1 MEAIHRAFGTNVS
14 THESRACVSFR
25 CSQGSECYN
34 WRTMASEPTGQ
45 TCSACGT
52 TVETTEAE
60 PLARIA
66 CPTCGKKIRVERAFD
81 HFVVVETLGVGGM
94 GTVYKA
100 RDKQLDRFVALK
112 LLRRDLGGEEDHKAR
127 LQEEARIAAAVNH
140 PYVIQVFDSGTDHGQ
155 FYVVME
161 LVDQGS
167 LDDLMALQ
175 PCLPEKRVLEIGI
188 QVAKG
193 LRAAHRRGLIHRDV
207 KPANILFVD
216 EHAAKIGDFGLASS
230 ATQRW
235 GIGGVVWGTPEYV
248 APERLNN
255 EPEDFRSDIYS
266 LGATLFH
273 AIAGKPPIEARTNS
287 ATALLESKQRPLD
300 LQTTAPDVSAG
311 TVEVLQRMIAA
322 DPAQR
327 FSSYDDL
334 VAELERAWRELEL
347 DDAISGGE
355 TRRRRWPSVL
365 SRSTRRSFEAL
376 SGVLRWHRR
385 LPVFIRVALPTVL
398 AVGILFVIAR
408 SRGWLDR
415 SLWNKALAEYRQQV
429 ALYHFAQA
437 AERIRNV
444 KLIGAYYKPAEEVAE
459 KRARF
464 MSDWKNT
471 LIDDLNRA
479 RFLGTLTDISGA
491 QYMGIVSATDEGLT
505 MKLPYGIAWIT
516 WEKLSPQTL
525 LMLSKSFIDPVA
537 RDAPDRMWRCAV
549 FANETGQTEAAREL
563 VDAAAKAKPEYKEQI
578 SQLFPDITLAH

>member
-1 MEAIHRAFGTNVS
+1 
-14 THESRACVSFR
+14 
-25 CSQGSECYN
+25 
-34 WRTMASEPTGQ
+34 MASEPAAQ
-45 TCSACGT
+45 ACPSCGT
-52 TVETTEAE
+52 TVDTTAAE

-66 CPTCGKKIRVERAFD
+66 CPACGKKIRVERTFD
-81 HFVVVETLGVGGM
+81 HFVLVETLGVGGM

-100 RDKQLDRFVALK
+100 RDMQLDRFVALK

-127 LQEEARIAAAVNH
+127 LQQEARIAAAVSH

-175 PCLPEKRVLEIGI
+175 PRLPEKRVLEIGI

-193 LRAAHRRGLIHRDV
+193 LRAAQRRGLIHRDV

-255 EPEDFRSDIYS
+255 DPEDFRSDIYS

-273 AIAGKPPIEARTNS
+273 AIAGKPPIEASTNS

-300 LQTTAPDVSAG
+300 LQATAPDVSAE
-311 TVEVLQRMIAA
+311 TAEVLQRMIAA

-334 VAELERAWRELEL
+334 VAELERAWRALALE
-347 DDAISGGE
+347 DATSDGE
-355 TRRRRWPSVL
+355 TRRRRW
-365 SRSTRRSFEAL
+365 RRAL
-376 SGVLRWHRR
+376 SGFSRRSLEGLRGVLGRFHR
-385 LPVFIRVALPTVL
+385 LPRLIRVALPAIV
-398 AVGILFVIAR
+398 AAGIFFVIAR
-408 SRGWLDR
+408 SKGWLDR
-415 SLWNKALAEYRQQV
+415 GPWNKALASYKEQV
-429 ALYHFAQA
+429 ALYQFAQA
-437 AERIRNV
+437 SEEIRNV
-444 KLIGAYYKPAEEVAE
+444 KLVGVYYRPSEEIAE
-459 KRARF
+459 KRALL
-464 MSDWKNT
+464 MSDWKNA

-479 RFLGTLTDISGA
+479 HFSGPLTDSSGA
-491 QYMGIVSATDEGLT
+491 QYTGIVSATDEGLT

-516 WEKLSPQTL
+516 WDKLSPKEIL
-525 LMLSKSFIDPVA
+525 AVSKSFIDPGTPGA
-537 RDAPDRMWRCAV
+537 ADRQWRCAV
-549 FANETGQTEAAREL
+549 FASETGQTEAAREL
-563 VDAAAKAKPEYKEQI
+563 AEAAARMKPEYKEQI
-578 SQLFPDITLAH
+578 SVLFPDVHQAP

>member
-1 MEAIHRAFGTNVS
+1 
-14 THESRACVSFR
+14 
-25 CSQGSECYN
+25 
-34 WRTMASEPTGQ
+34 MASEPTAQ
-45 TCSACGT
+45 TCPGCGT
-52 TVETTEAE
+52 TVDTTEAE

-66 CPTCGKKIRVERAFD
+66 CPTCGKKIRVQRTFD
-81 HFVVVETLGVGGM
+81 HFLVVETLGVGGM

-100 RDKQLDRFVALK
+100 RDMQLDRFVALK
-112 LLRRDLGGEEDHKAR
+112 LLHRDLGGEEEHKTR

-161 LVDQGS
+161 LVDHGS

-175 PCLPEKRVLEIGI
+175 PRLPEKRVLEIGI
-188 QVAKG
+188 QVARG

-216 EHAAKIGDFGLASS
+216 EHAAKIGDFGLAST

-235 GIGGVVWGTPEYV
+235 AIGGVVWGTPEYV

-255 EPEDFRSDIYS
+255 DPEDFRSDIYS

-273 AIAGKPPIEARTNS
+273 AIAGKPPIEVSTNS
-287 ATALLESKQRPLD
+287 STALLELKRQPLD
-300 LQTTAPDVSAG
+300 LQATVPDVSVA
-311 TVEVLQRMIAA
+311 TAEVLQRMIAA

-334 VAELERAWRELEL
+334 VAELERASRELAL

-355 TRRRRWPSVL
+355 TRRRRWPSAL
-365 SRSTRRSFEAL
+365 SRFTRGSFEAL

-385 LPVFIRVALPTVL
+385 LPLLIRVALPAVL

-415 SLWNKALAEYRQQV
+415 SPWNRALANYREQV

-437 AERIRNV
+437 AEGIRNV

-459 KRARF
+459 KRARLMF
-464 MSDWKNT
+464 DWKNT
-471 LIDDLNRA
+471 LIDDLNRTH
-479 RFLGTLTDISGA
+479 FSGTLTDSSGA
-491 QYMGIVSATDEGLT
+491 KYAGIVSATDEGLT

-525 LMLSKSFIDPVA
+525 LMVSRSFINPVA
-537 RDAPDRMWRCAV
+537 RDAADRQWRCAV
-549 FANETGQTEAAREL
+549 FASETGQTEAATEL
-563 VDAAAKAKPEYKEQI
+563 AETAARAKPEYKEQI
-578 SQLFPDITLAH
+578 PQLFSDIAQGPQAKR

>member
-1 MEAIHRAFGTNVS
+1 
-14 THESRACVSFR
+14 
-25 CSQGSECYN
+25 
-34 WRTMASEPTGQ
+34 MASEPTAQ
-45 TCSACGT
+45 TCPGCGT
-52 TVETTEAE
+52 TVDTTEAE

-66 CPTCGKKIRVERAFD
+66 CPTCGKKIRVERTFD
-81 HFVVVETLGVGGM
+81 HFLVVETLGVGGM

-100 RDKQLDRFVALK
+100 RDMQLDRFVALK

-167 LDDLMALQ
+167 LDDLMALK
-175 PCLPEKRVLEIGI
+175 PRLPEKRALEIGI

-235 GIGGVVWGTPEYV
+235 AIGGVVWGTPEYV

-255 EPEDFRSDIYS
+255 DPEDFRSDIYS

-273 AIAGKPPIEARTNS
+273 AIAGKPPIEASTNS
-287 ATALLESKQRPLD
+287 ATALLELKQQPLD
-300 LQTTAPDVSAG
+300 LQTTAPDVSEA
-311 TVEVLQRMIAA
+311 TAKVLQRMIAA

-334 VAELERAWRELEL
+334 VAELERAWRELAL
-347 DDAISGGE
+347 DDATGGGE
-355 TRRRRWPSVL
+355 TRRRRWPSAL
-365 SRSTRRSFEAL
+365 SRFTRRSFESL
-376 SGVLRWHRR
+376 NGVLRWHRR
-385 LPVFIRVALPTVL
+385 LPFFIQVALPAVL
-398 AVGILFVIAR
+398 AAAILFVIAR
-408 SRGWLDR
+408 SKGWLDR
-415 SLWNKALAEYRQQV
+415 GPWNKALANYREEV

-437 AERIRNV
+437 AEGIRNV
-444 KLIGAYYKPAEEVAE
+444 KLIGAYYKSAEEVAE
-459 KRARF
+459 KRAQF

-479 RFLGTLTDISGA
+479 HFSGTLTDSSGA
-491 QYMGIVSATDEGLT
+491 RYTGIVSATDEGLT

-525 LMLSKSFIDPVA
+525 LMVSRSFIDPGA
-537 RDAPDRMWRCAV
+537 RDAADRQWRCAV
-549 FANETGQTEAAREL
+549 FASETGQTEAAREL
-563 VDAAAKAKPEYKEQI
+563 VDAAAKAKPEYLEQI
-578 SQLFPDITLAH
+578 PQLFPGIAQGPQATR

>member
-1 MEAIHRAFGTNVS
+1 
-14 THESRACVSFR
+14 
-25 CSQGSECYN
+25 
-34 WRTMASEPTGQ
+34 MASEPTAQ
-45 TCSACGT
+45 TCPGCGA
-52 TVETTEAE
+52 TVDTTEAE

-66 CPTCGKKIRVERAFD
+66 CPTCGKKIRVERTFD
-81 HFVVVETLGVGGM
+81 HFLVVETLGVGGM

-100 RDKQLDRFVALK
+100 RDMQLDRFVALK
-112 LLRRDLGGEEDHKAR
+112 LLRRDLGGEEDHKSR

-175 PCLPEKRVLEIGI
+175 PRMPEKRVLEIGI

-193 LRAAHRRGLIHRDV
+193 PRAAHRRGLIHRDV

-255 EPEDFRSDIYS
+255 DPEDFRSDIYS

-273 AIAGKPPIEARTNS
+273 AIAGKPPVEASTNS
-287 ATALLESKQRPLD
+287 AAALLESKQRPLD
-300 LQTTAPDVSAG
+300 LQVTAPDVSAE
-311 TVEVLQRMIAA
+311 TAEVLQRMIAA
-322 DPAQR
+322 DPGQR

-334 VAELERAWRELEL
+334 VAELERAWRALALE
-347 DDAISGGE
+347 DATSDGE
-355 TRRRRWPSVL
+355 TRRRRWPSAL
-365 SRSTRRSFEAL
+365 SRFTRRSFEAL

-385 LPVFIRVALPTVL
+385 LPLLIRVALP
-398 AVGILFVIAR
+398 AVMAAGILFVIAR
-408 SRGWLDR
+408 SKGWLDR
-415 SLWNKALAEYRQQV
+415 GPWNKALANYRDEV
-429 ALYHFAQA
+429 AVYHFAQA

-459 KRARF
+459 KRAQF
-464 MSDWKNT
+464 MFDWKNT

-479 RFLGTLTDISGA
+479 HYSGILTDNSGA
-491 QYMGIVSATDEGLT
+491 QYKGIVSATDEGLT

-516 WEKLSPQTL
+516 WEKLSPKEL
-525 LMLSKSFIDPVA
+525 LAVSKSFIDPGA
-537 RDAPDRMWRCAV
+537 RDAADRQWRCAV
-549 FANETGQTEAAREL
+549 FASETGQTEEATQLAEAAAR
-563 VDAAAKAKPEYKEQI
+563 AKPEYKEQI
-578 SQLFPDITLAH
+578 PQLFSNIAQTD

>member
-1 MEAIHRAFGTNVS
+1 
-14 THESRACVSFR
+14 
-25 CSQGSECYN
+25 
-34 WRTMASEPTGQ
+34 MASEPAAQ
-45 TCSACGT
+45 ACPSCGT
-52 TVETTEAE
+52 TVDTTAAE

-66 CPTCGKKIRVERAFD
+66 CPACGKKIRVERTFD
-81 HFVVVETLGVGGM
+81 HFVLVETLGVGGM

-100 RDKQLDRFVALK
+100 RDMQLDRFVALK

-127 LQEEARIAAAVNH
+127 LQQEARIAAAVSH

-175 PCLPEKRVLEIGI
+175 PRLPEKRVLEIGI

-193 LRAAHRRGLIHRDV
+193 LRAAQRRGLIHRDV

-255 EPEDFRSDIYS
+255 DPEDFRSDIYS

-273 AIAGKPPIEARTNS
+273 AIAGKPPIEASTNS
-287 ATALLESKQRPLD
+287 STALLELKQRPLD
-300 LQTTAPDVSAG
+300 LQATAPGVSAA
-311 TVEVLQRMIAA
+311 TAEVLQRMIAA
-322 DPAQR
+322 DPGER

-347 DDAISGGE
+347 DDATNGGE
-355 TRRRRWPSVL
+355 TRRRRWPSAL
-365 SRSTRRSFEAL
+365 SRFTRRSFESL
-376 SGVLRWHRR
+376 NGVLRWHRR
-385 LPVFIRVALPTVL
+385 LPFFIRVALPAVL
-398 AVGILFVIAR
+398 AAAILFVIAR
-408 SRGWLDR
+408 SKGWLDR
-415 SLWNKALAEYRQQV
+415 GPWNKALANYREEV

-437 AERIRNV
+437 AEGIRNV

-459 KRARF
+459 KRARL

-479 RFLGTLTDISGA
+479 HFSGTLTDISGA
-491 QYMGIVSATDEGLT
+491 QYMGIVSATDEGVT

-525 LMLSKSFIDPVA
+525 LMVSRSFIDPVA
-537 RDAPDRMWRCAV
+537 RDAADRQWRCAV
-549 FANETGQTEAAREL
+549 FASETGQTEAARQL
-563 VDAAAKAKPEYKEQI
+563 ADAAAKAKPEYKEQI
-578 SQLFPDITLAH
+578 PQLFSDIGQGPQATR

>member
-1 MEAIHRAFGTNVS
+1 
-14 THESRACVSFR
+14 
-25 CSQGSECYN
+25 
-34 WRTMASEPTGQ
+34 MASEPTAQACPG
-45 TCSACGT
+45 CGT
-52 TVETTEAE
+52 TVDTAEAE

-66 CPTCGKKIRVERAFD
+66 CPKCGKKIRVERTFD
-81 HFVVVETLGVGGM
+81 HFVVIETLGVGGM

-100 RDKQLDRFVALK
+100 RDMQLDRFVALK
-112 LLRRDLGGEEDHKAR
+112 LLRRDLGGEEDHKTR

-140 PYVIQVFDSGTDHGQ
+140 PCVIQVFDSGTDHGQ

-175 PCLPEKRVLEIGI
+175 SRLPEKRVLEIGI
-188 QVAKG
+188 QVARG

-216 EHAAKIGDFGLASS
+216 EHAAKIGDFGLAST

-235 GIGGVVWGTPEYV
+235 ASGGVVWGTPEYV

-255 EPEDFRSDIYS
+255 DPEDFRSDIYS

-273 AIAGKPPIEARTNS
+273 AIAGKPPIEASTNS
-287 ATALLESKQRPLD
+287 SPALLELKQQPLD
-300 LQTTAPDVSAG
+300 LQATVPDVSVA
-311 TVEVLQRMIAA
+311 TAEVLQRMIAA

-355 TRRRRWPSVL
+355 TRRRRWPSAL
-365 SRSTRRSFEAL
+365 SRFTRRSFEAL
-376 SGVLRWHRR
+376 SGVLRWPR
-385 LPVFIRVALPTVL
+385 LPLLIRVALPTVL

-415 SLWNKALAEYRQQV
+415 SPWNKALAEYREQV

-437 AERIRNV
+437 AEGISNV

-459 KRARF
+459 KRARL

-479 RFLGTLTDISGA
+479 HFSGTLTDISGA

-505 MKLPYGIAWIT
+505 MKLRYGIAWIT

-525 LMLSKSFIDPVA
+525 LMVSRSFINPVA
-537 RDAPDRMWRCAV
+537 RDAADRQWRCAV
-549 FANETGQTEAAREL
+549 FASETRQPEAATEL
-563 VDAAAKAKPEYKEQI
+563 AEAAARAKPEYKEQI
-578 SQLFPDITLAH
+578 PQLFSDIGQGPQATR

>member
-1 MEAIHRAFGTNVS
+1 
-14 THESRACVSFR
+14 
-25 CSQGSECYN
+25 
-34 WRTMASEPTGQ
+34 MASEPTAQ
-45 TCSACGT
+45 TCSGCGT
-52 TVETTEAE
+52 IIDTTAAE

-66 CPTCGKKIRVERAFD
+66 CPTCGKKIRVERTFD

-100 RDKQLDRFVALK
+100 RDMELDRFVALK
-112 LLRRDLGGEEDHKAR
+112 LLRRDLGGEEDHKNR

-140 PYVIQVFDSGTDHGQ
+140 PCVIQVFDSGTDHGQ

-167 LDDLMALQ
+167 LDDLMALR
-175 PCLPEKRVLEIGI
+175 PRLPEKRVLEIGI
-188 QVAKG
+188 QVARG
-193 LRAAHRRGLIHRDV
+193 LRAAQRRGLIHRDV

-235 GIGGVVWGTPEYV
+235 GSGVVWGTPEYV

-255 EPEDFRSDIYS
+255 DPEDFRSDIYS

-273 AIAGKPPIEARTNS
+273 AIAGKPPIEASTNS
-287 ATALLESKQRPLD
+287 STSLLELKQQPLD
-300 LQTTAPDVSAG
+300 LQATAPDVSSA

-355 TRRRRWPSVL
+355 TRRRRWPAAL
-365 SRSTRRSFEAL
+365 PRFTRRSFEAL
-376 SGVLRWHRR
+376 SGVLRWLRR
-385 LPVFIRVALPTVL
+385 LPPFMRVALPAVL

-408 SRGWLDR
+408 SRGWLD
-415 SLWNKALAEYRQQV
+415 SGPWNKALASYKEQV
-429 ALYHFAQA
+429 ALYQFAQA
-437 AERIRNV
+437 AEGIRNV
-444 KLIGAYYKPAEEVAE
+444 KLIGGYYKPTEEVAE
-459 KRARF
+459 NRARLMF
-464 MSDWKNT
+464 DWKNT

-479 RFLGTLTDISGA
+479 HFSGTLTDSSGA
-491 QYMGIVSATDEGLT
+491 QYTGIVSATDEGLT

-516 WEKLSPQTL
+516 WDKLSPKEIL
-525 LMLSKSFIDPVA
+525 AVSKSFVDPGA
-537 RDAPDRMWRCAV
+537 RGAAADRQWRCAV
-549 FANETGQTEAAREL
+549 FASETGQTEAAREL
-563 VDAAAKAKPEYKEQI
+563 AEAAARAKPEYKEQI
-578 SQLFPDITLAH
+578 SVLFPGLSQAP

>member
-1 MEAIHRAFGTNVS
+1 
-14 THESRACVSFR
+14 
-25 CSQGSECYN
+25 
-34 WRTMASEPTGQ
+34 MASEPTAQACPG
-45 TCSACGT
+45 CGT
-52 TVETTEAE
+52 TVDTAEAE

-66 CPTCGKKIRVERAFD
+66 CPNCGKKIRVERTFD
-81 HFVVVETLGVGGM
+81 HFVVIETLGVGGM

-100 RDKQLDRFVALK
+100 RDMQLDRFVALK
-112 LLRRDLGGEEDHKAR
+112 LLRRDLGGEEDHKTR

-140 PYVIQVFDSGTDHGQ
+140 PCVIQVFDSGTDHGQ

-175 PCLPEKRVLEIGI
+175 PRLPEKRVLEIGI
-188 QVAKG
+188 QVARG

-216 EHAAKIGDFGLASS
+216 EHAAKIGDFGLAST

-235 GIGGVVWGTPEYV
+235 ASGGVVWGTPEYV

-255 EPEDFRSDIYS
+255 DPEDFRSDIYS

-273 AIAGKPPIEARTNS
+273 AIAGKPPIEASTNS
-287 ATALLESKQRPLD
+287 STALLELKQQPLD
-300 LQTTAPDVSAG
+300 LQATVPDVSLA
-311 TVEVLQRMIAA
+311 TAEVLQRMIAA

-355 TRRRRWPSVL
+355 TRRRRWPSTL
-365 SRSTRRSFEAL
+365 SRFTRRSFEAL
-376 SGVLRWHRR
+376 SGVLRWPR
-385 LPVFIRVALPTVL
+385 LPLLIRVALPTVL

-415 SLWNKALAEYRQQV
+415 SPWNKALAEYREQV

-437 AERIRNV
+437 AEGISNV

-459 KRARF
+459 KRARL

-479 RFLGTLTDISGA
+479 HFSGTLTDISGA

-505 MKLPYGIAWIT
+505 MKLRYGIAWIT

-525 LMLSKSFIDPVA
+525 LMVSRSFINPVA
-537 RDAPDRMWRCAV
+537 RDAADRQWRCAV
-549 FANETGQTEAAREL
+549 FASEFGQSEVARQL
-563 VDAAAKAKPEYKEQI
+563 ADAAAKAKPEYRDQI
-578 SQLFPDITLAH
+578 PVLFAIPQPPERR

>member
-1 MEAIHRAFGTNVS
+1 
-14 THESRACVSFR
+14 
-25 CSQGSECYN
+25 
-34 WRTMASEPTGQ
+34 MASEPAAQ
-45 TCSACGT
+45 ACPSCGT
-52 TVETTEAE
+52 TVDTTAAE

-66 CPTCGKKIRVERAFD
+66 CPACGKKIRVERTFD
-81 HFVVVETLGVGGM
+81 HFVLVETLGDGGM

-100 RDKQLDRFVALK
+100 RDMQLDRFVALK

-127 LQEEARIAAAVNH
+127 LQQEARIAAAVNH

-175 PCLPEKRVLEIGI
+175 PRLPEKRVLEIGI

-193 LRAAHRRGLIHRDV
+193 LRAAQRRGLIHRDV

-255 EPEDFRSDIYS
+255 DPEDFRSDIYS

-273 AIAGKPPIEARTNS
+273 AIAGKPPIEASTNS

-300 LQTTAPDVSAG
+300 LQATAPDVSAE
-311 TVEVLQRMIAA
+311 TAEVLQRMIAG

-334 VAELERAWRELEL
+334 VAELERAWRALALE
-347 DDAISGGE
+347 DATSAGE
-355 TRRRRWPSVL
+355 ARRRRWRRAL
-365 SRSTRRSFEAL
+365 SGFTRRSLEGL
-376 SGVLRWHRR
+376 RGVLGRFHGLPR
-385 LPVFIRVALPTVL
+385 LVRVALPAIVAL
-398 AVGILFVIAR
+398 GILFVIAR
-408 SRGWLDR
+408 SKGWLDR
-415 SLWNKALAEYRQQV
+415 GPWNKALANYKEEV
-429 ALYHFAQA
+429 ALYQFAQA
-437 AERIRNV
+437 AEGVRNV
-444 KLIGAYYKPAEEVAE
+444 KLIGAYYRPSEEIAE
-459 KRARF
+459 KRALL
-464 MSDWKNT
+464 MSDWKNA

-479 RFLGTLTDISGA
+479 HFSGPLTDSSGA
-491 QYMGIVSATDEGLT
+491 QYTGIVSATDEGLT
-505 MKLPYGIAWIT
+505 MKLPHGIAWIT
-516 WEKLSPQTL
+516 WDKLSPKEIL
-525 LMLSKSFIDPVA
+525 AVSKSFIDPGTP
-537 RDAPDRMWRCAV
+537 DAAERQWRCAF
-549 FANETGQTEAAREL
+549 FASETGQTEAAREL
-563 VDAAAKAKPEYKEQI
+563 AEAAATMKPEYKDQI
-578 SQLFPDITLAH
+578 SVLFPDVHPIP

>member
-1 MEAIHRAFGTNVS
+1 
-14 THESRACVSFR
+14 
-25 CSQGSECYN
+25 
-34 WRTMASEPTGQ
+34 MASEPTAQ
-45 TCSACGT
+45 TCPGCGT
-52 TVETTEAE
+52 IIDTTAAE

-66 CPTCGKKIRVERAFD
+66 CPTCGKKIRVERTFD

-100 RDKQLDRFVALK
+100 RDMELDRFVALK

-127 LQEEARIAAAVNH
+127 LQQEARIAAAVNH
-140 PYVIQVFDSGTDHGQ
+140 PCVIQVFDSGTDHGQ

-167 LDDLMALQ
+167 LDDLMALR
-175 PCLPEKRVLEIGI
+175 PRLPEKRVLEIGI
-188 QVAKG
+188 QVARG
-193 LRAAHRRGLIHRDV
+193 LRAAQRRGLIHRDV

-216 EHAAKIGDFGLASS
+216 EHAAKIGDFGLAST

-255 EPEDFRSDIYS
+255 DPEDFRSDIYS

-273 AIAGKPPIEARTNS
+273 AIAGKPPIEANTNS
-287 ATALLESKQRPLD
+287 SSALLESKQRPLD
-300 LQTTAPDVSAG
+300 LQATAPDISEA
-311 TVEVLQRMIAA
+311 TAEVLQRMIAA

-334 VAELERAWRELEL
+334 VAELERAWRALALE
-347 DDAISGGE
+347 DATIDGE
-355 TRRRRWPSVL
+355 MRRRRWPSAL
-365 SRSTRRSFEAL
+365 SRFARRSFEAL
-376 SGVLRWHRR
+376 SGVLRSYIR
-385 LPVFIRVALPTVL
+385 LPFFIRVALPAVL
-398 AVGILFVIAR
+398 AAGILFVIAR
-408 SRGWLDR
+408 STGWLDR
-415 SLWNKALAEYRQQV
+415 GPWNKALATYKEEV
-429 ALYHFAQA
+429 TLYQFAQA
-437 AERIRNV
+437 AEGIRNV

-459 KRARF
+459 KRARLLF
-464 MSDWKNT
+464 DWKNT

-479 RFLGTLTDISGA
+479 HFPGALADNNGA
-491 QYMGIVSATDEGLT
+491 QYTGIVSATDEGLT

-525 LMLSKSFIDPVA
+525 LMVSRSFIDPVA
-537 RDAPDRMWRCAV
+537 RDAADRQWRCAV
-549 FANETGQTEAAREL
+549 FASETGQTEAAREL

-578 SQLFPDITLAH
+578 SQLFPGIAQAH

>member
-1 MEAIHRAFGTNVS
+1 
-14 THESRACVSFR
+14 
-25 CSQGSECYN
+25 
-34 WRTMASEPTGQ
+34 
-45 TCSACGT
+45 
-52 TVETTEAE
+52 
-60 PLARIA
+60 
-66 CPTCGKKIRVERAFD
+66 
-81 HFVVVETLGVGGM
+81 
-94 GTVYKA
+94 
-100 RDKQLDRFVALK
+100 
-112 LLRRDLGGEEDHKAR
+112 LRRDLGGQEDHKAR

-175 PCLPEKRVLEIGI
+175 PRLPEKRVLEIGI

-193 LRAAHRRGLIHRDV
+193 LRAAQRRGLIHRDV

-255 EPEDFRSDIYS
+255 DPEDFRSDIYS

-273 AIAGKPPIEARTNS
+273 AIAGKPPIEASTNS

-300 LQTTAPDVSAG
+300 LQATAPDVSAE
-311 TVEVLQRMIAA
+311 TAEVLQRMIAA

-334 VAELERAWRELEL
+334 VAELERAWQAVALK
-347 DDAISGGE
+347 DATSGGE
-355 TRRRRWPSVL
+355 TRRRRWRSAW
-365 SRSTRRSFEAL
+365 SRFTQRSFEAL
-376 SGVLRWHRR
+376 IGVLRWDRR
-385 LPVFIRVALPTVL
+385 LPFLIRVGLPAVL
-398 AVGILFVIAR
+398 ALGFLFVIAR

-415 SLWNKALAEYRQQV
+415 SPWNKALAEYREQV
-429 ALYHFAQA
+429 ALYRFAQA
-437 AERIRNV
+437 AEGIRNV

-459 KRARF
+459 KRARLMF
-464 MSDWKNT
+464 DWKNS

-479 RFLGTLTDISGA
+479 HFSGLLTDSSGA
-491 QYMGIVSATDEGLT
+491 QYRGIVSATDEGLT

-525 LMLSKSFIDPVA
+525 LMVSRSFIAPVA
-537 RDAPDRMWRCAV
+537 RDAADRQWRCAV
-549 FANETGQTEAAREL
+549 FASESGQTEAAREL

-578 SQLFPDITLAH
+578 SQLFPGIAPAR

>member
-1 MEAIHRAFGTNVS
+1 
-14 THESRACVSFR
+14 
-25 CSQGSECYN
+25 
-34 WRTMASEPTGQ
+34 MASEPTAQACPG
-45 TCSACGT
+45 CGT
-52 TVETTEAE
+52 TVDTAEAE

-66 CPTCGKKIRVERAFD
+66 CPKCGKKIRVERTFD
-81 HFVVVETLGVGGM
+81 HFVVIETLGVGGM

-100 RDKQLDRFVALK
+100 RDMQLDRFVALK
-112 LLRRDLGGEEDHKAR
+112 LLRRDLGGEEDHKTR

-140 PYVIQVFDSGTDHGQ
+140 PCVIQVFDSGTDHGQ

-175 PCLPEKRVLEIGI
+175 SRLPEKRVLEIGI
-188 QVAKG
+188 QVARG

-216 EHAAKIGDFGLASS
+216 EHAAKIGDFGLAST

-235 GIGGVVWGTPEYV
+235 ASGGVVWGTPEYV

-255 EPEDFRSDIYS
+255 DPEDLRSDIYS

-273 AIAGKPPIEARTNS
+273 AIAGKPPIEVSTNS
-287 ATALLESKQRPLD
+287 STALLELKQQPLD
-300 LQTTAPDVSAG
+300 LQGTVPDVSVA
-311 TVEVLQRMIAA
+311 TAEVLQRMIAA

-355 TRRRRWPSVL
+355 TRRRRWPSAL
-365 SRSTRRSFEAL
+365 SRFTRRSFEAL
-376 SGVLRWHRR
+376 SGVLRWPHR
-385 LPVFIRVALPTVL
+385 LPLLIRVALPTVL

-415 SLWNKALAEYRQQV
+415 SPWNKALAEYREQV

-437 AERIRNV
+437 AEGISNV

-459 KRARF
+459 ERARL
-464 MSDWKNT
+464 MSDWKNA
-471 LIDDLNRA
+471 LIDDLNGA
-479 RFLGTLTDISGA
+479 HFSGTLTDISGA

-505 MKLPYGIAWIT
+505 MKLRYGIAWIT

-525 LMLSKSFIDPVA
+525 LMVSRSFINPVA
-537 RDAPDRMWRCAV
+537 RDAADRQWRCAV
-549 FANETGQTEAAREL
+549 FASETRQPEAATEL
-563 VDAAAKAKPEYKEQI
+563 AEAAARAKPEYKEQI
-578 SQLFPDITLAH
+578 PQLFSDIGQGPQATR

>member
-1 MEAIHRAFGTNVS
+1 
-14 THESRACVSFR
+14 
-25 CSQGSECYN
+25 
-34 WRTMASEPTGQ
+34 MASEPTAQ
-45 TCSACGT
+45 TCPGCGA
-52 TVETTEAE
+52 TVDTTEAE

-66 CPTCGKKIRVERAFD
+66 CPTCGKKIRVERTFD
-81 HFVVVETLGVGGM
+81 HLLVVETLGVGGM

-100 RDKQLDRFVALK
+100 RDMQLDRFVALK
-112 LLRRDLGGEEDHKAR
+112 LLRRDLGGEEDHKSR

-175 PCLPEKRVLEIGI
+175 PRMPEKRVLEIGI

-255 EPEDFRSDIYS
+255 DPEDFRSDIYS

-273 AIAGKPPIEARTNS
+273 AIAGKPPVEASTNS
-287 ATALLESKQRPLD
+287 AVALLESKQRPLD
-300 LQTTAPDVSAG
+300 LQVTAPDVSAE
-311 TVEVLQRMIAA
+311 TAEVLQRMIAA
-322 DPAQR
+322 DPGQR

-334 VAELERAWRELEL
+334 VAELERAWRALALE
-347 DDAISGGE
+347 DATSDGE
-355 TRRRRWPSVL
+355 TRRRRWPSAL
-365 SRSTRRSFEAL
+365 SRFTRRSFEAL

-385 LPVFIRVALPTVL
+385 LPLLIRVALP
-398 AVGILFVIAR
+398 AVMAAGILFVIAR
-408 SRGWLDR
+408 SKGWLDR
-415 SLWNKALAEYRQQV
+415 GPWNKALANYRDEV
-429 ALYHFAQA
+429 AVYHFAQA

-459 KRARF
+459 KRAQF
-464 MSDWKNT
+464 MFDWKNT

-479 RFLGTLTDISGA
+479 HYSGILTDNSGA
-491 QYMGIVSATDEGLT
+491 QYKGIVSATDEGLT

-516 WEKLSPQTL
+516 WEKLSPKEL
-525 LMLSKSFIDPVA
+525 LAVSKSFIDPGA
-537 RDAPDRMWRCAV
+537 RDAADRQWRCAV
-549 FANETGQTEAAREL
+549 FASETGQTEEATQLAEAAAR
-563 VDAAAKAKPEYKEQI
+563 AKPEYKEQI
-578 SQLFPDITLAH
+578 PQLFSNIAQTD

>member
-1 MEAIHRAFGTNVS
+1 
-14 THESRACVSFR
+14 
-25 CSQGSECYN
+25 
-34 WRTMASEPTGQ
+34 MASEPTAQ
-45 TCSACGT
+45 TCPGCGT
-52 TVETTEAE
+52 TVDTTEAE

-175 PCLPEKRVLEIGI
+175 PRLPEKRVLEIGI

-193 LRAAHRRGLIHRDV
+193 LRAAQRRGLIHRDV
-207 KPANILFVD
+207 KPANILFGD

-255 EPEDFRSDIYS
+255 DPEDFRSDIYS

-273 AIAGKPPIEARTNS
+273 AIAGKPPIEASTNS

-300 LQTTAPDVSAG
+300 LQATAPDVSAE
-311 TVEVLQRMIAA
+311 TAEVLQRMIAA

-334 VAELERAWRELEL
+334 VAELERAWRALALE
-347 DDAISGGE
+347 DATSGGE
-355 TRRRRWPSVL
+355 TRRRRWRSAW
-365 SRSTRRSFEAL
+365 SRFTQRSFEAL
-376 SGVLRWHRR
+376 SGVLRWDRR
-385 LPVFIRVALPTVL
+385 LPFLIRVGLPAVL
-398 AVGILFVIAR
+398 ALGLLFVIAR

-415 SLWNKALAEYRQQV
+415 SPWNKALAEYREQI
-429 ALYHFAQA
+429 ALYRFAQA
-437 AERIRNV
+437 AEGIRNV

-459 KRARF
+459 KRAQF

-479 RFLGTLTDISGA
+479 HFSGLLRDSSGA
-491 QYMGIVSATDEGLT
+491 QYTGIVSATDEGLT

-516 WEKLSPQTL
+516 WERLSPQTL
-525 LMLSKSFIDPVA
+525 LMLSRSFIAPVA
-537 RDAPDRMWRCAV
+537 RDAADRQWRCAV
-549 FANETGQTEAAREL
+549 FASETGQTEAAREL
-563 VDAAAKAKPEYKEQI
+563 VDAAAKVKPEYKEQI
-578 SQLFPDITLAH
+578 SILLPDIPQTR

>member
-1 MEAIHRAFGTNVS
+1 
-14 THESRACVSFR
+14 
-25 CSQGSECYN
+25 
-34 WRTMASEPTGQ
+34 MASEPTAQ
-45 TCSACGT
+45 TCPGCGA
-52 TVETTEAE
+52 TVDTTEAE

-100 RDKQLDRFVALK
+100 RDMELDRFVALK
-112 LLRRDLGGEEDHKAR
+112 LLRRDLGGQEDHKAR

-175 PCLPEKRVLEIGI
+175 PRLPEKRVLEIGI

-193 LRAAHRRGLIHRDV
+193 LRAAQRRGLIHRDV

-255 EPEDFRSDIYS
+255 DPEDFRSDIYS

-273 AIAGKPPIEARTNS
+273 AIAGKPPIEASTNS

-300 LQTTAPDVSAG
+300 LQATAPDVSAE
-311 TVEVLQRMIAA
+311 TAEVLQRMIAA

-334 VAELERAWRELEL
+334 VAELERAWQAVALE
-347 DDAISGGE
+347 DATSGGE
-355 TRRRRWPSVL
+355 TRRRRWRSAW
-365 SRSTRRSFEAL
+365 SRFTQRSFEAL
-376 SGVLRWHRR
+376 SGVLRWDRR
-385 LPVFIRVALPTVL
+385 LPFLIRVGLPAVL
-398 AVGILFVIAR
+398 ALGFLFVIAR

-415 SLWNKALAEYRQQV
+415 SPWNKALAEYREQV
-429 ALYHFAQA
+429 ALYRFAQA
-437 AERIRNV
+437 AEGIRNV

-459 KRARF
+459 KRARLMF
-464 MSDWKNT
+464 DWKNS

-479 RFLGTLTDISGA
+479 HFSGLLTDSSGA
-491 QYMGIVSATDEGLT
+491 QYRGIVSATDEGLT

-525 LMLSKSFIDPVA
+525 LMVSRSFIAPVA
-537 RDAPDRMWRCAV
+537 RDAADRQWRCAV
-549 FANETGQTEAAREL
+549 FASESGQTEAAREL

-578 SQLFPDITLAH
+578 SQLFPGIAPAR